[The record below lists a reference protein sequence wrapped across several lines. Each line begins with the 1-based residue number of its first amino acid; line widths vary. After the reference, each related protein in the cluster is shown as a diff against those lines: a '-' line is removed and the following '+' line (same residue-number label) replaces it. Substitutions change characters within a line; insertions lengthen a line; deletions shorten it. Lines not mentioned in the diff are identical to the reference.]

1 MDGVDGRMTRTLKPM
16 RSDPDS
22 HLHWDSLFA
31 HLGKYLE
38 LSAEEKGALQELD
51 VFRSYRKGEVLR
63 LEGDSAPE
71 SFFVVR
77 GCIRIFRIKDDV
89 EHTLDFITEMEGYAP
104 SNSMEAAPSHLRA
117 ACLEPCTLIVST
129 PEMEQRMFERFPRF
143 ETLCRIVAEKQLAR
157 KQLEHE
163 NFRILDAEERYLK
176 LIEARPDLTQ
186 RVPQRYL
193 AGFLGIRPE
202 TLSRIRRRLARGR
215 K

>member
-1 MDGVDGRMTRTLKPM
+1 MTRTLKPK
-16 RSDPDS
+16 RSDPVS
-22 HLHWDSLFA
+22 PTHWDSLFA

-38 LSAEEKGALQELD
+38 LSSEEKGALQELD
-51 VFRSYRKGEVLR
+51 IFRSFRKGEMLR
-63 LEGDSAPE
+63 FGGNSAPE
-71 SFFVVR
+71 SFLVLR

-89 EHTLDFITEMEGYAP
+89 EHTLDFLTEMEGYAP
-104 SNSMEAAPSHLRA
+104 AISEEAAVSHPRA

-129 PEMEQRMFERFPRF
+129 PEMEKGIFERFPRF

-157 KQLEHE
+157 KQSEHE
-163 NFRILDAEERYLK
+163 TFRILDAEERYLR
-176 LIEARPDLTQ
+176 LIEARPDLSQ